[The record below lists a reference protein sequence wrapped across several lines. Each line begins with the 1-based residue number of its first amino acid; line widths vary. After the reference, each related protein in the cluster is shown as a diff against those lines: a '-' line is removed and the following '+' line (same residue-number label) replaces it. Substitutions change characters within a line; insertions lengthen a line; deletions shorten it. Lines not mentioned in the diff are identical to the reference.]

1 MPTPKDGSRPL
12 TLSEINMVRPI
23 FRNAIRYDK
32 VKVHNRKYAFFQ
44 PSNGAITP
52 NGEIYFAP
60 MVFQED
66 FHKFSAELQHFFIH
80 EMVHVWQYQMGYPVK
95 AQGIASALG
104 YGYDYTLKPGM
115 KLSNFP
121 MEGQANIIADYAM
134 YVLYGTPKHYSGKR
148 YKKPASSLTD
158 LQAVLEKFI
167 INPLDKSNLPS
178 FANPIC
184 DNEPNSIQ
192 C

>member
-1 MPTPKDGSRPL
+1 
-12 TLSEINMVRPI
+12 MVRPI

-60 MVFQED
+60 MVFRED
-66 FHKFSAELQHFFIH
+66 FHITRVSEQHFFIH

-95 AQGIASALG
+95 AQGIASAIG
-104 YGYDYTLKPGM
+104 YGYDYTIKPGM
-115 KLSNFP
+115 QLSDFP

-134 YVLYGTPKHYSGKR
+134 YLLFGSALHYSHKK
-148 YKKPASSLTD
+148 YYKPATPQSD
-158 LQAVLEKFI
+158 LQAVLSKFI
-167 INPLDKSNLPS
+167 LNPLDKSNLPN
-178 FANPIC
+178 FANSACETDPT
-184 DNEPNSIQ
+184 SVQ
-192 C
+192 CLTK